1 MQNYCIRYIILYN
14 RLDVSFHLLES
25 SCYKRAKSAIA
36 FLQTGIKFIFSYASL
51 PYLYLTHMLS
61 DQNELLHCTWF
72 TKIFI
77 HPFIHSFIHSSWDKI
92 FALFRNTKCF
102 SLQKLIFNWCRCS
115 LTCSYIVINI
125 VVKCILSFVD
135 IVIHSVIDVR
145 FCYFIFVNKKSLMFI
160 TDINRI
166 KSPVVDLLLKLLLR
180 FVLTVFQVS
189 CMLLLAI
196 LFPLKSSF
204 DDNVYLTT

>member
-1 MQNYCIRYIILYN
+1 MIVAPINSLNLVLHFFRQELNMFLLMPFTILVPNTYAF
-14 RLDVSFHLLES
+14 RP
-25 SCYKRAKSAIA
+25 KR
-36 FLQTGIKFIFSYASL
+36 TASL
-51 PYLYLTHMLS
+51 YLVYKDFHS
-61 DQNELLHCTWF
+61 S
-72 TKIFI
+72 
-77 HPFIHSFIHSSWDKI
+77 IHSFIHSSWDKI

-125 VVKCILSFVD
+125 VVKCILLFVD